1 MMAFHQDDGVERFR
15 NKKCYGQNFLR
26 DRQVVAEILSAAA
39 ITPED
44 RVIEIGPGLG
54 VLTDE
59 LLKKAQEVNI
69 IEIDQEL
76 ITLWS
81 QRSEANLNLHA
92 GDALN
97 LNWRALFTSPPYI
110 LAANLPYNIS
120 TPILFKMIE
129 ERELFKRLVLMFQK
143 EVGDRLCAP
152 PGGKDYGVLS
162 VFCQLW
168 FDLRKVVVVPPGAFY
183 PPPKVHSI
191 VLELTPLTA
200 PRVSLTDFSLF
211 RRVVKGAFGQRRKTL
226 RNALGG
232 AGFPAERI
240 DEVFNA
246 TGIDGRRRGE
256 TLSLSEFAIL
266 SNAFADDEGS
276 AYHGC
281 L

>member
-1 MMAFHQDDGVERFR
+1 MNTQQEPGPDRFR
-15 NKKCYGQNFLR
+15 TKKSYGQNFLR
-26 DRQVVAEILSAAA
+26 DRQVVAQIIAAAA
-39 ITPED
+39 ISEED

-54 VLTDE
+54 ALTDD
-59 LLKKAQEVNI
+59 LLARAQEVNI
-69 IEIDQEL
+69 IEIDKEL
-76 ITLWS
+76 IAFWS
-81 QRSEANLNLHA
+81 QRSDPHLRLHA

-97 LNWRALFTSPPYI
+97 LNWRALFPAPPYI

-120 TPILFKMIE
+120 TPILFKIIE

-143 EVGDRLCAP
+143 EVGERLCAP

-168 FDLRKVVVVPPGAFY
+168 FDVSKVVIVPPGAFH
-183 PPPKVHSI
+183 PAPKVHSI
-191 VLELTPLTA
+191 VVQLDPLPA
-200 PRVSLTDFSLF
+200 SRVALDDYATF

-232 AGFPAERI
+232 AGFTTPRI
-240 DEVFNA
+240 DAVLAA
-246 TGIDGRRRGE
+246 TAIDGKRRGE
-256 TLSLSEFAIL
+256 TLSLSEFALL
-266 SNAFADDEGS
+266 SNAFGDEGGE